1 MMIIQWNEM
10 RTLEKNNNWEHKL
23 IVHFV
28 CVFVCVIVKLKKLH
42 GRATFFFLAHINKYM
57 NWMQIFFTEKNLK
70 NENNKWPK
78 KYISTNL
85 VVYYISIHIWN
96 VPDSTFL
103 FFFVVKFDWIFCLF
117 VTRKIKFF
125 FQTITCHSVDIGSP
139 SNIHINILNVYA
151 YLNLEERP
159 FPVDVNNFTTRVFMV
174 INRIFH
180 ILCNYY
186 HHHRSHKN
194 VWHSFFNENNKNE
207 WPDFFCLLIFG

>member
-1 MMIIQWNEM
+1 
-10 RTLEKNNNWEHKL
+10 
-23 IVHFV
+23 
-28 CVFVCVIVKLKKLH
+28 
-42 GRATFFFLAHINKYM
+42 M
-57 NWMQIFFTEKNLK
+57 NWMQIFSTEKKFKKWKKQMAKEIYIDQPGCSLYIHTHLK
-70 NENNKWPK
+70 CPGFNF
-78 KYISTNL
+78 L
-85 VVYYISIHIWN
+85 VFFCCQIWLN
-96 VPDSTFL
+96 FL
-103 FFFVVKFDWIFCLF
+103 FVCYEKNKIFFC
-117 VTRKIKFF
+117 
-125 FQTITCHSVDIGSP
+125 QTITCHSVDIGSP

>member
-1 MMIIQWNEM
+1 MKKTNGQRNIYRPTWLFTIYPYTFEMSRIQLSCFFCCQIWLNF
-10 RTLEKNNNWEHKL
+10 LFVCYEKNK
-23 IVHFV
+23 
-28 CVFVCVIVKLKKLH
+28 
-42 GRATFFFLAHINKYM
+42 
-57 NWMQIFFTEKNLK
+57 IFF
-70 NENNKWPK
+70 
-78 KYISTNL
+78 
-85 VVYYISIHIWN
+85 
-96 VPDSTFL
+96 
-103 FFFVVKFDWIFCLF
+103 C
-117 VTRKIKFF
+117 
-125 FQTITCHSVDIGSP
+125 QTITCHSVDIGSP